1 MGLVKANIV
10 ITNHADI
17 TLHEEGYI
25 KDSQIRSVNVSAL
38 VDSGAVMLAINQK
51 IKNQLGLKVRDRR
64 TAQLADGSVLELDVV
79 GPLEVRFKDR
89 FSITNAMV
97 LPGNEEALLGA
108 IPMEEMDLLIHPSKE
123 ELIVNPEHPLK
134 PQMTLK

>member
-1 MGLVKANIV
+1 
-10 ITNHADI
+10 
-17 TLHEEGYI
+17 
-25 KDSQIRSVNVSAL
+25 
-38 VDSGAVMLAINQK
+38 MLAINQT

-97 LPGNEEALLGA
+97 LPGNEEVLLGA